1 MCNDWRVTSMA
12 VRRVIGWIFLFVIG
26 WIFFLAGLAVLVRDY
41 KILVDTGYWW
51 PISLGQLWQE
61 FNPSSLNLVR
71 AVTLR
76 YPFLWDPV
84 IVSVLWCWASVVLML
99 LGLVI
104 LRSSARGLTLR
115 TVSARSGPV
124 AGLSS
129 RSGPASG
136 PAASRA
142 WSGPNSLRSSA
153 PGGAT
158 SSQRSTVDT
167 PYIRMHLGRETGMA
181 SGRVLRGAFAGARIE
196 ELDLAGLLALL
207 RECVAAGDERGAQ
220 LIEKYLDGVTPDWR
234 DELYRPR
241 ASASS
246 PGSTADMTVEEA
258 YDVLGLQP
266 DADTAAVREAWRR
279 LIKPFHTDQGGT
291 DYLASKINRA
301 RDVLLRQIAGQAR

>member
-1 MCNDWRVTSMA
+1 MA
-12 VRRVIGWIFLFVIG
+12 VGRVIG
-26 WIFFLAGLAVLVRDY
+26 WIFFLAIGWIFFLTGLAVLVRDY
-41 KILVDTGYWW
+41 KVLVDTGHWW
-51 PISLGQLWQE
+51 PIALGQLWWE

-76 YPFLWDPV
+76 YIHPFLWDPV
-84 IVSVLWCWASVVLML
+84 IVSVLLCWASAVLMV

-104 LRSSARGLTLR
+104 LRLGARGLTLR
-115 TVSARSGPV
+115 TLSAHSGPV

-136 PAASRA
+136 PTSSPA
-142 WSGPNSLRSSA
+142 WSAPNILRPSA
-153 PGGAT
+153 PGGAA
-158 SSQRSTVDT
+158 SGQRSTVDT
-167 PYIRMHLGRETGMA
+167 PCIRMHLDHETGMV

-196 ELDLAGLLALL
+196 EFDLAGLLALL
-207 RECVAAGDERGAQ
+207 RECVAEGDEGGAQ
-220 LIEKYLDGVTPDWR
+220 LIEKYLDGVSPDWR

-241 ASASS
+241 ASAAS
-246 PGSTADMTVEEA
+246 PGSTADMTDEEA
-258 YDVLGLQP
+258 YKILGLHP
-266 DADTAAVREAWRR
+266 GADKAAVREAWRR

>member
-1 MCNDWRVTSMA
+1 
-12 VRRVIGWIFLFVIG
+12 
-26 WIFFLAGLAVLVRDY
+26 
-41 KILVDTGYWW
+41 
-51 PISLGQLWQE
+51 
-61 FNPSSLNLVR
+61 
-71 AVTLR
+71 
-76 YPFLWDPV
+76 
-84 IVSVLWCWASVVLML
+84 
-99 LGLVI
+99 
-104 LRSSARGLTLR
+104 
-115 TVSARSGPV
+115 
-124 AGLSS
+124 
-129 RSGPASG
+129 
-136 PAASRA
+136 
-142 WSGPNSLRSSA
+142 
-153 PGGAT
+153 
-158 SSQRSTVDT
+158 
-167 PYIRMHLGRETGMA
+167 MHLGQQTGIV

-266 DADTAAVREAWRR
+266 DADKAAIREAWRR

>member
-1 MCNDWRVTSMA
+1 MA
-12 VRRVIGWIFLFVIG
+12 VGRVIGWIFLFVIG

-142 WSGPNSLRSSA
+142 RSGPNSLRPTA

-158 SSQRSTVDT
+158 SGQRSTVET
-167 PYIRMHLGRETGMA
+167 PYIRMHLGHETLV

-220 LIEKYLDGVTPDWR
+220 LIEKYLDGVSPGWR
-234 DELYRPR
+234 DELHRRR
-241 ASASS
+241 ASAA
-246 PGSTADMTVEEA
+246 PPASTADMTVEEA

-266 DADTAAVREAWRR
+266 GADVAAVREAHRR
-279 LIKPFHTDQGGT
+279 LIKHLHTDQGGT

-301 RDVLLRQIAGQAR
+301 RDVLLRQIARPTAMSAPGSST